1 MKYYFKIKRVF
12 TKYFVGLLD
21 LEQLSR
27 HTPAGE
33 ANTVFLPSDGRYDWM
48 LAKMWVKSSDFNV
61 HQLVTHFLR
70 THLTS
75 EVFAIAMYRQL
86 AAVHP
91 VYKVDSETHG
101 LLLY

>member
-1 MKYYFKIKRVF
+1 
-12 TKYFVGLLD
+12 
-21 LEQLSR
+21 
-27 HTPAGE
+27 
-33 ANTVFLPSDGRYDWM
+33 M

-61 HQLVTHFLR
+61 HQLVIHTLR

-91 VYKVDSETHG
+91 VYKVAFTAMRFNVVIQIQGYTGILSIAEG
-101 LLLY
+101 LQDPIVVFVPLINKTDKVSQSIKKGLT